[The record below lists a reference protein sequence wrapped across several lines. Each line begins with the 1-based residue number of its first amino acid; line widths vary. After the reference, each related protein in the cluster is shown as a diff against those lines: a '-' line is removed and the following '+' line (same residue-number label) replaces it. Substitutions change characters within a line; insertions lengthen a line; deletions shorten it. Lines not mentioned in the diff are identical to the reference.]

1 MPKNKDTEYRYIKTQ
16 IRLIIKSII
25 QRLKA
30 DLESVEVD
38 LKEQVYRLYVPQQ
51 LISSTSKSLLE
62 QFEQNVQQA
71 GYTTHIANQSP
82 RFEQEN
88 TVLIKLTG
96 QYTNHDH
103 KNLTQYLINENA
115 YIDSTSFKDLEHV
128 RIKADQRYHRISK
141 DTDHRM

>member
-1 MPKNKDTEYRYIKTQ
+1 MSKNKDTEYRYIKTQ

-25 QRLKA
+25 QTLKA

-71 GYTTHIANQSP
+71 GYTTYIVDQSAH
-82 RFEQEN
+82 FEQEN
-88 TVLIKLTG
+88 TVFIKLTG
-96 QYTNHDH
+96 QCTNHDH
-103 KNLTQYLINENA
+103 KKLTQYLINENA

-128 RIKADQRYHRISK
+128 RIKADQKYHGI
-141 DTDHRM
+141 

>member
-1 MPKNKDTEYRYIKTQ
+1 MSKNKDTEYRYIKTQ

-25 QRLKA
+25 QTLKA

-71 GYTTHIANQSP
+71 GYTTHIANQSSNC
-82 RFEQEN
+82 EQEN
-88 TVLIKLTG
+88 TIVVKLAISC
-96 QYTNHDH
+96 NNDDH
-103 KNLTQYLINENA
+103 KKLIQYLINENA

-128 RIKADQRYHRISK
+128 RIKADQKYHGI
-141 DTDHRM
+141 